1 MPKKFLAQGLWTN
14 DSLDGVSQGSRSPD
28 LILKV
33 LEPEANQGDQKCMAK
48 AQVSGAKKLFAYI
61 DHPTK

>member
-1 MPKKFLAQGLWTN
+1 MPKKFLARGLWTN

-33 LEPEANQGDQKCMAK
+33 LELEANQGDQKCMDK